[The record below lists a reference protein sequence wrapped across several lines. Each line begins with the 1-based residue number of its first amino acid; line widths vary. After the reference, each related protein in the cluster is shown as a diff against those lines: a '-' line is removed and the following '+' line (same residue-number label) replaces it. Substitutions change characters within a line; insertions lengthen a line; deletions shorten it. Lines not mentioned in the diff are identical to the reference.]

1 MRKCGSVLFAA
12 ALIPPFAQIAHAE
25 IGEAGRWDARPRL
38 PLNVTGAQWHRYPVG
53 AVLKEAAR
61 DAVS

>member
-1 MRKCGSVLFAA
+1 VRVGSVCAGV
-12 ALIPPFAQIAHAE
+12 IPPSAQTARAE
-25 IGEAGRWDARPRL
+25 IGEAGLWEARPRL